1 MLSLSLPVR
10 YRKLIFI
17 GLVLLAVGVYLY
29 YRRSPKVYT
38 PVAGNPAGGPKSK
51 NDPALEITYES
62 PEADGRADSNFTGEA
77 PVAGNPVA
85 GNPVAGNLESEKTT
99 GRRVHGGHSAVFPL
113 KKGSSGEQVRQ
124 LQTYILKEFGGMEAD
139 NINGHFDAHT
149 EHMLHTHLNRKTMS
163 EKNFYKRSIHLIN

>member
-1 MLSLSLPVR
+1 MLPLSLPVR

-29 YRRSPKVYT
+29 YRRSPKVYSSVAGT
-38 PVAGNPAGGPKSK
+38 PVGGPKPK
-51 NDPALEITYES
+51 NDPALEITDGL

-85 GNPVAGNLESEKTT
+85 GNPESEKTA